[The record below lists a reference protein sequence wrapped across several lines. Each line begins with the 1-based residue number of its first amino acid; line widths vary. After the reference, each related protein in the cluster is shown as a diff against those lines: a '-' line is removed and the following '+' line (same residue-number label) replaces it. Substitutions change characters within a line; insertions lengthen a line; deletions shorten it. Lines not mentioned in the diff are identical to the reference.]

1 MPTDELVSVSDESID
16 VMLSAVLARRHFE
29 YVRDAQQRLVRVTI
43 YNNLQNTADPRY
55 LRLWC

>member
-55 LRLWC
+55 LRL